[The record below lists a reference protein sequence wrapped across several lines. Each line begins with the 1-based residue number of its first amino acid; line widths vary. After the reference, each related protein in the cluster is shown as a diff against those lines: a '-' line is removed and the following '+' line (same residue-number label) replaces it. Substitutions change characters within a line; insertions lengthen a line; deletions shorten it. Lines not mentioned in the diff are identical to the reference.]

1 MCILQIEMCIFF
13 SPFLICLRFFLQ
25 VHRLID
31 MLKRNHE
38 DSNSEAS
45 ADASNADSGRGASEE
60 EINLRNEEYNGDRG
74 EYRAP

>member
-1 MCILQIEMCIFF
+1 MYIVYWDVHIVFAILNLFAFF
-13 SPFLICLRFFLQ
+13 SQ